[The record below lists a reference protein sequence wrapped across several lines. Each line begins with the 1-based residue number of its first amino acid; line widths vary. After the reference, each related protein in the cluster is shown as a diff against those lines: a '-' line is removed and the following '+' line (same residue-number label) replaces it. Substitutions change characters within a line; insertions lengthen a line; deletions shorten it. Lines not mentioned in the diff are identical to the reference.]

1 MFKFLAKVWMAGEIN
16 DYRRDRKKRKIEQ
29 KRIKR
34 ERRIRNVAE
43 IGIID
48 EIVKNDK
55 EKKKEWEDTQNK
67 LVLSSLVFFLSLIIS
82 LFFVPMFFVALI
94 DIVYMIV
101 MAFKYE
107 KIKKR
112 NLNNK

>member
-43 IGIID
+43 IGMVD
-48 EIVKNDK
+48 EIVRNDK

-94 DIVYMIV
+94 DIVYVIV

-112 NLNNK
+112 NLRR

>member
-1 MFKFLAKVWMAGEIN
+1 MLKFITKVWVAGEIN

-67 LVLSSLVFFLSLIIS
+67 LVLSSLVFFLSIIIS

-94 DIVYMIV
+94 DIVYIIV

-112 NLNNK
+112 NLRR

>member
-94 DIVYMIV
+94 DIVYVIV

-112 NLNNK
+112 NLRR

>member
-1 MFKFLAKVWMAGEIN
+1 MLKFITKVWVAGEIN

-94 DIVYMIV
+94 DIVYVIV

-107 KIKKR
+107 KIKRR
-112 NLNNK
+112 NLRR

>member
-1 MFKFLAKVWMAGEIN
+1 MLKFITKVWVAEKIN

-55 EKKKEWEDTQNK
+55 EKKKEWEYTQNK

-94 DIVYMIV
+94 DIVYIIV

-112 NLNNK
+112 NLRR

>member
-1 MFKFLAKVWMAGEIN
+1 MLKFITKVWVAGEIN

-107 KIKKR
+107 KIKRR
-112 NLNNK
+112 NLRR

>member
-1 MFKFLAKVWMAGEIN
+1 MFKFLAKVWVAGEIN

-55 EKKKEWEDTQNK
+55 EKKKEWEDVQNK
-67 LVLSSLVFFLSLIIS
+67 LVLSSLVFFLSIIIS

-94 DIVYMIV
+94 DIVYVIV

-112 NLNNK
+112 NLRR

>member
-29 KRIKR
+29 KRIKK
-34 ERRIRNVAE
+34 EKRIRNVAE
-43 IGIID
+43 IGMVD
-48 EIVKNDK
+48 EIVRNDK
-55 EKKKEWEDTQNK
+55 EKKKEWENTQNK

-112 NLNNK
+112 NLRR

>member
-112 NLNNK
+112 NLRR